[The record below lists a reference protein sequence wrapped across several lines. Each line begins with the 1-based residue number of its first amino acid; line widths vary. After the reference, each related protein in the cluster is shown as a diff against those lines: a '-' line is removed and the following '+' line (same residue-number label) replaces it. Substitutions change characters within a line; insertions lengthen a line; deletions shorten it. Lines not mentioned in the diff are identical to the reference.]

1 MSLDRTLASN
11 PVPGLARK
19 DLAAVDMAEARAG
32 APATVKQSRVLIYAM
47 NYTPELIGCG
57 RYTGEIGENLR
68 REGARVDVV
77 TTPPH
82 YPGWAARDGYRAG
95 RYVREDRD
103 GVTIHRCPIGLS
115 KQMKGFG
122 RMWAPLSFAL
132 SSAPVVMWRILRDRP
147 THVFCVEPTLLAAP
161 AAVLA
166 AKCVGARTILHVQDL
181 EFDAAFA
188 VGHVKG
194 GGLKSLVFGFERI
207 LLKGFD
213 HVVTISEKMQSRLLE
228 KGVRGERMNIV
239 RNWVDTASIFPLPG
253 ANGFRDELGLA
264 ADDFVALY
272 AGNIGVKQALGLV
285 MDAAETLIDAPITF
299 VIAGDGPEKAALVAR
314 NLPNVKFLPLQ
325 PEARLNELLNLA
337 DVHVLPQLSGAAD
350 LVLPSKLGGIL
361 ASGKPLLAMADA
373 NSEIGIFLADEA
385 VLVPSGDVV
394 AMARHLRAMAT
405 KPERQTRAPAT
416 SRALKALSK
425 ASSMQALNTLLSR

>member
-1 MSLDRTLASN
+1 MSLSDTL
-11 PVPGLARK
+11 VPDDVQGIG
-19 DLAAVDMAEARAG
+19 VARAG
-32 APATVKQSRVLIYAM
+32 ARPQASVARSRILIYAM
-47 NYTPELIGCG
+47 NYKPELIGCG
-57 RYTGEIGENLR
+57 RYTGEIGDHLR

-95 RYVREDRD
+95 SYLKEERD
-103 GVTIHRCPIGLS
+103 GITIHRCPVGLS

-122 RMWAPLSFAL
+122 RIWAPLSFAL
-132 SSAPVVMWRILRDRP
+132 SSMPVVIWRILRDRP

-166 AKCVGARTILHVQDL
+166 AKCVGARTVLHVQDL

-194 GGLKSLVFGFERI
+194 GLLKRAVVGFEKI

-213 HVVTISEKMQSRLLE
+213 HVVTISEKMRSRLLE
-228 KGVRGERMNIV
+228 KGVPETKLAIV
-239 RNWVDTASIFPLPG
+239 RNWVDTANIFPMPG
-253 ANGFRDELGLA
+253 ANSFRAELGLA
-264 ADDFVALY
+264 ENDFVALY

-285 MDAAETLIDAPITF
+285 MDAAERLIDAPVTF

-361 ASGKPLLAMADA
+361 ASGKPLVAMADA
-373 NSEIGIFLADEA
+373 DTEIGVFLAGEA
-385 VLVPSGDVV
+385 ILVPSGEVDGL
-394 AMARHLRAMAT
+394 ARQLRAMAT
-405 KPERQTRAPAT
+405 APERETRAPSA

-425 ASSMQALNTLLSR
+425 ANAMQLLNHFLSR